1 MHQHW
6 VGVAV
11 LKAVLSHRAGMEFN
25 TLVFP
30 GPRHSYYDIM
40 SDEAASIHGITAQRL
55 REPDV
60 PSAEA
65 VSLALG
71 LWLLQR
77 CLATSGGRG
86 AVPLLLA
93 HNARFDM
100 CMLGSLLSLSRLQS
114 GPSWHQLCSCTLAKA
129 KVRGCGALAAAR
141 ANVTAEPPL
150 LTSRG
155 LVCTWLALGSRVL
168 IAHTVTPACCT
179 LHAVPAACVAPVG
192 GPGPQHPGVHRP
204 AAAPCST

>member
-1 MHQHW
+1 
-6 VGVAV
+6 
-11 LKAVLSHRAGMEFN
+11 MEFN

-77 CLATSGGRG
+77 CLAASGGRG

-129 KVRGCGALAAAR
+129 KVRGHAAATVN
-141 ANVTAEPPL
+141 ATAETPL
-150 LTSRG
+150 LSLRG
-155 LVCTWLALGSRVL
+155 LACTLLSLVCRAR
-168 IAHTVTPACCT
+168 IAHTATPARCT
-179 LHAVPAACVAPVG
+179 LHAVSKACVAPVG
-192 GPGPQHPGVHRP
+192 GPGPQHSGVHGP
-204 AAAPCST
+204 AAAPRST